1 MDRFLWFFNL
11 KKSVS
16 LTSTLQVMIISFT
29 CEDGIYFNQILK
41 RFVVHDQINVDF
53 ENCFQNTQDQLKTQD
68 QIWSGLTRSGVLL
81 IVYDFSNV

>member
-29 CEDGIYFNQILK
+29 CEDGIYFNQTLK